1 MMNQLKLYAKVSVL
15 MAILE

>member
-1 MMNQLKLYAKVSVL
+1 MNQLKLYAKVSVL